1 MDVRASVHA
10 REIGARPLAHT
21 VGAENDRGSGLT
33 RTVPAASPHCRV
45 DTREAGPE
53 SAATTTTGRARVRQ
67 LEGRTAIVTGAGS
80 GIGLGLAR
88 TFARHGMSVVL
99 CDIRGDRLD
108 AALAD
113 VRSLGAGPAIAVVAD
128 VSERAS
134 VANAAQQAVKAF
146 GALHVACNNA
156 GVTIH
161 GRSIADLGPREWDWM
176 IGVNLYG
183 VIHGI
188 ETFLPLI
195 RSHGQ
200 EGHIVNTA
208 SIAGFNVR
216 GERRSGAYAATK
228 FAVVALTESLAYDLA
243 DTPIGASVL
252 APAAV
257 KTRIYVSGENRP
269 DRFGGPYEECGNNPF
284 QQELETGLEP
294 DQLGERVVEAIRE
307 RELYVFTHTHTRD
320 WLLARHQRIIDAFDA
335 CERWNAML
343 AGSAPPQDSPG
354 SQPV

>member
-1 MDVRASVHA
+1 M
-10 REIGARPLAHT
+10 
-21 VGAENDRGSGLT
+21 
-33 RTVPAASPHCRV
+33 
-45 DTREAGPE
+45 
-53 SAATTTTGRARVRQ
+53 RQ
-67 LEGRTAIVTGAGS
+67 LEGKTAIVTGAAS

-88 TFARHGMSVVL
+88 TCARHGMAVAL

-108 AALAD
+108 AALAE
-113 VRSLGAGPAIAVVAD
+113 VRGVGNGRAIAVVTD
-128 VSERAS
+128 VSDRAS
-134 VANAAQQAVKAF
+134 VRSAADQALATF

-161 GRSIADLGPREWDWM
+161 SRSVADLTPQEWDWT
-176 IGVNLYG
+176 IGVNLCG

-208 SIAGFNVR
+208 SIAGFQVSGRR
-216 GERRSGAYAATK
+216 GSGSYAATK
-228 FAVVALTESLAYDLA
+228 YAVVALSESLAHDLA
-243 DTPIGASVL
+243 DTPVGVSVL

-269 DRFGGPYEECGNNPF
+269 ERFGGPYEEPGNNPF

-294 DQLGERVVEAIRE
+294 DEVGDRVVRAIRE
-307 RELYVFTHTHTRD
+307 RELYVFTHMHTRE
-320 WLLARHQRIIDAFDA
+320 WLLARHQRIIDAFDNCA
-335 CERWNAML
+335 RWEAERS
-343 AGSAPPQDSPG
+343 GRDPPG
-354 SQPV
+354 A

>member
-1 MDVRASVHA
+1 M
-10 REIGARPLAHT
+10 
-21 VGAENDRGSGLT
+21 
-33 RTVPAASPHCRV
+33 
-45 DTREAGPE
+45 
-53 SAATTTTGRARVRQ
+53 RQ

-80 GIGLGLAR
+80 GVGLGLAR

-99 CDIRGDRLD
+99 CDIRSDRLD
-108 AALAD
+108 AALAE
-113 VRSLGAGPAIAVVAD
+113 VRALDRGRAIAVATD
-128 VSERAS
+128 VSDRAS
-134 VANAAQQAVKAF
+134 VRSAAEQALEAF

-161 GRSIADLGPREWDWM
+161 GRSVADLSQQEWDWM

-195 RSHGQ
+195 RSHGL

-243 DTPIGASVL
+243 GTPVGASVL

-269 DRFGGPYEECGNNPF
+269 GRFGGPYEEPGNNPF
-284 QQELETGLEP
+284 QRELETGLEP
-294 DQLGERVVEAIRE
+294 DQVGDRVVQAIRD
-307 RELYVFTHTHTRD
+307 RELYVFTHMETKD
-320 WLLARHQRIIDAFDA
+320 WLLARHRRIVDAFDA
-335 CERWNAML
+335 CERWNAGL
-343 AGSAPPQDSPG
+343 ASRAPPERPPG
-354 SQPV
+354 SQSA